1 MSSFGVLSFF
11 VLCSLVANSSGS
23 ADPTPE
29 VVLPQGRLQGTFLK
43 TRSGKAFEG
52 FLSIPY
58 ARPPVGE
65 LRFKVAQ
72 PAKPWKG
79 VYNASAYGSVCLQF
93 THLGYQ
99 VVGSEDCLFI
109 NVFRPQKYKLGD
121 QLLDV
126 IVHIHGGAFQFLSGD
141 FFKPTFL
148 MEDDNHIIYVNFN
161 YRLGPLGFMST
172 GDKVLPG
179 NLGLKDQVAALKWI
193 RDNIRQFGGNPD
205 SVTIEGIS
213 AGGVSVHYQYLSP
226 LSRGL
231 FHKGISG
238 SGAVLNPWALVDSVP
253 QKTRKLASSLGCPT
267 ANSADLVACLQTRP
281 AEMIVKQVP
290 QFMPFLYNPYSP
302 FGPVVEPEGVKDAFL
317 SRHPYDIIKDG
328 QTARVP
334 WLAGFTTEEGL
345 YPAAEF
351 ITDKELMQKLED
363 NWTELAPHLL
373 DYNFTV
379 KCADRQIVADKIKQH
394 YLKGKPI
401 TQGVTEIVQLVGD
414 RLFGAGI
421 TQAALMQ
428 GQATHKSADEAPVYL
443 YRFGYRGAH
452 SVSEKFS
459 HNDDNYGVA
468 HADENLYVLETDFM
482 DPQTTDEDLNMQRH
496 MINMWK
502 SFAKTGVPEFPIG
515 FSLPKVQEGL
525 PKLMYLEIKSADNA
539 KAEFTD
545 DLAHRSFWAS
555 LPLKERLRMPT
566 QQQKDE
572 L

>member
-1 MSSFGVLSFF
+1 MASTGFSFAGCFVFFFFLFLSTF
-11 VLCSLVANSSGS
+11 S
-23 ADPTPE
+23 AQKGTTADAAPE
-29 VVLPQGRLQGTFLK
+29 VILPQGRLQGTLLK
-43 TRSGKAFEG
+43 TKSSKLFEG
-52 FLSIPY
+52 FLGIPY
-58 ARPPVGE
+58 AIPPVGD
-65 LRFKVAQ
+65 LRFKIAQ

-79 VYNASAYGSVCLQF
+79 VFNASTYGSVCLQF
-93 THLGYQ
+93 THIGYQ

-109 NVFRPQKYKLGD
+109 NVFRPQKHKLGD
-121 QLLDV
+121 ELLDV

-148 MEDDNHIIYVNFN
+148 MDDDNHIIYVNFN

-213 AGGVSVHYQYLSP
+213 AGGVSVHYHYLSP

-231 FHKGISG
+231 FHRGLSG
-238 SGAVLNPWALVDSVP
+238 SGAVLNPWALVESVP
-253 QKTRKLASSLGCPT
+253 QKTRKLAAFLGCPT
-267 ANSADLVACLQTRP
+267 ANSAELVACLETRP

-290 QFMPFLYNPYSP
+290 QFM
-302 FGPVVEPEGVKDAFL
+302 
-317 SRHPYDIIKDG
+317 
-328 QTARVP
+328 
-334 WLAGFTTEEGL
+334 
-345 YPAAEF
+345 
-351 ITDKELMQKLED
+351 
-363 NWTELAPHLL
+363 
-373 DYNFTV
+373 
-379 KCADRQIVADKIKQH
+379 
-394 YLKGKPI
+394 
-401 TQGVTEIVQLVGD
+401 LVGD

-428 GQATHKSADEAPVYL
+428 GLATGGGEEGAVYV

-459 HNDDNYGVA
+459 HSDEDFGVA

-482 DPQTTDEDLNMQRH
+482 DPTSTAEDLNMQRH

-502 SFAKTGVPEFPIG
+502 TFAKTGVPEFPIG
-515 FSLPKVQEGL
+515 FTLPKVQDGL
-525 PKLMYLEIKSADNA
+525 PKLMYLEIRSADNA
-539 KAEFTD
+539 KAEISD

-555 LPLKERLRMPT
+555 LPLRERLRLPA